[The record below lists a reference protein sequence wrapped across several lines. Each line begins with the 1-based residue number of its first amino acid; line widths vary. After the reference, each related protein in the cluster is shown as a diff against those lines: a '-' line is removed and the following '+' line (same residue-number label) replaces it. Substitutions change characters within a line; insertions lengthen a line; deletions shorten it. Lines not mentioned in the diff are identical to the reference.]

1 MLEKKPEAFWN
12 LNKNGFSI
20 KIDGRLPISNL
31 RLIFDKEYPK
41 WIALDA
47 NNNSFL
53 DDEDKI
59 FYPDDNNNFIL
70 PITLFANR
78 ISVSKQNSKIYINS
92 KLETSNT
99 YFNFIVENNINP
111 AKIYGSNK
119 FTNKSYIL
127 SKKSNPGVSAD
138 IHNKPILNITSE
150 NNLKILSG
158 DVQINKDIIISEET
172 KILPGT
178 SF

>member
-59 FYPDDNNNFIL
+59 FYPEDNNNFIL

-78 ISVSKQNSKIYINS
+78 ISVSKQNSKIFRRRKQS
-92 KLETSNT
+92 
-99 YFNFIVENNINP
+99 
-111 AKIYGSNK
+111 
-119 FTNKSYIL
+119 
-127 SKKSNPGVSAD
+127 
-138 IHNKPILNITSE
+138 
-150 NNLKILSG
+150 
-158 DVQINKDIIISEET
+158 
-172 KILPGT
+172 
-178 SF
+178 